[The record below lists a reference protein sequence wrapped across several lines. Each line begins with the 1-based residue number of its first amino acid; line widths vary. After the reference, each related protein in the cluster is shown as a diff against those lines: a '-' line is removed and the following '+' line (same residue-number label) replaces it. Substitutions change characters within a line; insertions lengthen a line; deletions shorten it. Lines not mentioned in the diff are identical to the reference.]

1 MGLRDIIAGAV
12 ATAKGVVGGS
22 GGVMDTVTIQF
33 WIRDLDEFGSQDYS
47 DPVPFEAIV
56 VRKQEQVVKPDGQ
69 LGVSQT
75 YLAFLEE
82 IPDRDTGHDRK
93 EPLDER
99 DVITLSDGTTG
110 PTLKITGLMDS
121 VTHTPY
127 YAEVYL
133 G

>member
-56 VRKQEQVVKPDGQ
+56 VRKQEQVVKSDGQ

-82 IPDRDTGHDRK
+82 IPDRDTGNGRK

-110 PTLKITGLMDS
+110 PTLNIKGLMDS